1 MNQFICGKEQT
12 TMVYI
17 LLFWKCAMCVI
28 HLNPR
33 TSFWCSKIT
42 SSVYNM
48 NQFICGKEQTA
59 MVYILLFWKCA
70 MCVTQLNQEQTSDAP
85 FSST

>member
-1 MNQFICGKEQT
+1 
-12 TMVYI
+12 
-17 LLFWKCAMCVI
+17 
-28 HLNPR
+28 
-33 TSFWCSKIT
+33 
-42 SSVYNM
+42 M

-85 FSST
+85 K